1 MKWSSLFSYLILRLE
16 LKHLYALRDMY
27 CNRGIEANTL
37 LCYAILTSCNPYY
50 RRTPS
55 FIELCQWKESIVK
68 RALKLCGSAFY
79 DTNAIAYWQYL
90 MRMTG
95 IYFARR
101 SWIFTWS
108 KISVISWRTYL
119 NCEKNE
125 WNFDYAKLFHQ
136 FPVHWLRQCLQLNTS
151 TFISVSDRR
160 DLQTRDM

>member
-1 MKWSSLFSYLILRLE
+1 MVRYWVVKWSSLFSYLILRLE

-95 IYFARR
+95 IFFARR

-108 KISVISWRTYL
+108 KISVISWRCSY
-119 NCEKNE
+119 
-125 WNFDYAKLFHQ
+125 NFWLKLYYFYPIVTLIWKKRME
-136 FPVHWLRQCLQLNTS
+136 FWLRKALPS
-151 TFISVSDRR
+151 ISRS
-160 DLQTRDM
+160 LT